1 MVETLYENVTWE
13 EGHFIARKEAD
24 GKNICIPCKGDLA
37 DTKLLEALVAEF
49 NRILLAAGMQ
59 PVGLR
64 ENAQTE
70 SNNLQ
75 IVDGTDENAEPSFM
89 DENAPS
95 LPLPNTNDYS
105 ETFAA
110 FIEKTDSYAESV
122 YDSEKNTLEMT
133 FLREMKELKERKD
146 AYLKQ
151 ALAEVRMKA
160 KGDALQAAKEKFETL
175 KAEIDAGS
183 DSNDADIEINID
195 ARSDTDDADIEI
207 KIANETE

>member
-13 EGHFIARKEAD
+13 DGHFVARKESD

-37 DTKLLEALVAEF
+37 DTKLLEALVGEF

-64 ENAQTE
+64 ENAPTE
-70 SNNLQ
+70 SSDVEV
-75 IVDGTDENAEPSFM
+75 VDGVTENTEPSFM
-89 DENAPS
+89 DGNSPS
-95 LPLPNTNDYS
+95 LPLPNSNDYA

-110 FIEKTDSYAESV
+110 FIEKTDSYADSV
-122 YDSEKNTLEMT
+122 YNQERDTLEMT
-133 FLREMKELKERKD
+133 FLREMKELKEKKD
-146 AYLKQ
+146 AYLEQ

-160 KGDALQAAKEKFETL
+160 RGDALQAAKEKFETL

-183 DSNDADIEINID
+183 DS
-195 ARSDTDDADIEI
+195 DDAVVEEKVEDEP
-207 KIANETE
+207 NVEVSDETE